1 MTFNNHANKILFP
14 IRVTREIRYDSIQT
28 GEGLN
33 CSLNRWPMVSSSAWL
48 SSLSKLEAKPDQMT
62 APGDSS
68 LPAKPLLRT
77 VKSALLV
84 GIGYYVGTRI
94 GFALTP
100 SGQPNSAFWPAN
112 AILLAAFLLAPRRT
126 WWMFLLAVLP
136 AHLIAQ
142 LQAGV
147 PVSTAI
153 GWFVTNTSEALIGA
167 LGITR
172 FTRQK
177 TVLDSVRGVLI
188 FVVFGV
194 LIAPLATS
202 FLDAAAVVITG
213 WGRGYW
219 PLGTQRFW
227 TNALAELTVVPTIVL
242 LSSEG
247 MSWIRKATVAR
258 FWEAG
263 LLAVGTVAVSVLIFG
278 FQPVSLASTPALLY
292 VPLPLLLWAAVRFG
306 LGGVSLSLLCV
317 ALISIWYAMHGREPF
332 FPYAS
337 MSQNILSLHILFCIV
352 VVPLMFL
359 SAVLADTRRTQESL
373 RRMSSS
379 LIEAQEQER
388 QRIAHELHDDL
399 GQELALVQMKLNNL
413 LEQSKESVQ
422 PGLTDLSSQLSAI
435 STTAREISH
444 GLYPSQLE
452 YLGLA
457 SALKRLC
464 DEMRSGKHLSIDL
477 AMDTLP
483 HPLPPSISLCLYR
496 VAQEALHNIIT
507 HSQAKNVQVELRA
520 DDGRISLRIVDNGV
534 GFDLSREVAGLGL
547 ASMRQRVRSLDG
559 SIKITSS
566 PKAGTRVEAS
576 VPLHQSR
583 SHDTPGVA

>member
-1 MTFNNHANKILFP
+1 
-14 IRVTREIRYDSIQT
+14 
-28 GEGLN
+28 
-33 CSLNRWPMVSSSAWL
+33 MVSSGASV
-48 SSLSKLEAKPDQMT
+48 SSLPKFGAERDQPSET
-62 APGDSS
+62 GDSS
-68 LPAKPLLRT
+68 VPAKPTWRT
-77 VKSALLV
+77 VRSALLV

-112 AILLAAFLLAPRRT
+112 AILLAAFLLAPRRI

-136 AHLIAQ
+136 AHMFAQ

-147 PVSTAI
+147 PLWTAV
-153 GWFVTNTSEALIGA
+153 GWFLTNTSEALIGA
-167 LGITR
+167 FGITR
-172 FTRQK
+172 FTHQK
-177 TVLDSVRGVLI
+177 TLLDSVRGVLI

-227 TNALAELTVVPTIVL
+227 TNALAELTLVPAIVL
-242 LSSEG
+242 VSSEG
-247 MSWIRKATVAR
+247 LSWIRKATVAR
-258 FWEAG
+258 YWEAG
-263 LLAVGTVAVSVLIFG
+263 LLAVGTVLVSILVFG

-306 LGGVSLSLLCV
+306 LGGVSLSLLSV
-317 ALISIWYAMHGREPF
+317 ALISIWYTMHGREPF

-359 SAVLADTRRTQESL
+359 SAVLADARRTQESL
-373 RRMSSS
+373 RRMSGS

-399 GQELALVQMKLNNL
+399 GQELALAQMKLNGL
-413 LEQSKESVQ
+413 LVRSEGSL
-422 PGLTDLSSQLSAI
+422 PGLTDLSNQLSAI

-464 DEMRSGKHLSIDL
+464 DEMQTGKHLSIDV
-477 AMDTLP
+477 AMDALP
-483 HPLPPSISLCLYR
+483 YPLPPPISLCLYR

-507 HSQAKNVQVELRA
+507 HSQAKNVQVELKV
-520 DDGRISLRIVDNGV
+520 DDGRITLRIVDNGV

-566 PKAGTRVEAS
+566 PKAGTRMEAS
-576 VPLHQSR
+576 VPLHQQR
-583 SHDTPGVA
+583 SHGVPGAA

>member
-1 MTFNNHANKILFP
+1 
-14 IRVTREIRYDSIQT
+14 
-28 GEGLN
+28 
-33 CSLNRWPMVSSSAWL
+33 MVSLSASA
-48 SSLSKLEAKPDQMT
+48 SSLSEFGAESDQ
-62 APGDSS
+62 APETCDSS
-68 LPAKPLLRT
+68 IPAKPILRNLR
-77 VKSALLV
+77 SALLV

-112 AILLAAFLLAPRRT
+112 AILLAAFLLAPRSI
-126 WWMFLLAVLP
+126 WWTFLIAVLP
-136 AHLIAQ
+136 AHMFSQ

-147 PVSTAI
+147 PVWTAV

-167 LGITR
+167 FGITR
-172 FTRQK
+172 LTHHK

-242 LSSEG
+242 VSSEG
-247 MSWIRKATVAR
+247 LSWMRKATVAR
-258 FWEAG
+258 YWEAG
-263 LLAVGTVAVSVLIFG
+263 LLAVGTVLVSILVFG

-317 ALISIWYAMHGREPF
+317 ALISIWYTMHGREPF

-359 SAVLADTRRTQESL
+359 SAVLADARRTQESL
-373 RRMSSS
+373 RRMSGS

-399 GQELALVQMKLNNL
+399 GQELALAQMKLNGL
-413 LEQSKESVQ
+413 REESEGSL
-422 PGLTDLSSQLSAI
+422 PGLTDLSNQLSAI

-464 DEMRSGKHLSIDL
+464 DEMQTGKRLSIDL

-483 HPLPPSISLCLYR
+483 HPLPPPISLCLYR

-507 HSQAKNVQVELRA
+507 HSQAKNVQVELKA

-534 GFDLSREVAGLGL
+534 GFDLSREAAGLGL
-547 ASMRQRVRSLDG
+547 ASMRQRVRSVDG

-566 PKAGTRVEAS
+566 PKRGTRMEAS
-576 VPLHQSR
+576 VPLHQKG
-583 SHDTPGVA
+583 SHDVPGAA